1 MKDNQERLLR
11 YLNDAWSV
19 EDALVT
25 SLRNQAEK
33 SRHPEVARMYEEHA
47 MMTKNQKARLE
58 ERIHA
63 LGGKPSS
70 GKGLFTTMMATIADF
85 MHKPA
90 DEYDEEAQLLMKS
103 YAIEH
108 LESAMYRSMEVFA
121 EAIGDHTTATLAS
134 TIRAEEEATAQRLW
148 PFIGRVA
155 QVPSRV

>member
-1 MKDNQERLLR
+1 MKDNQERLIR
-11 YLNDAWSV
+11 YLSDAWSV
-19 EDALVT
+19 EDALAT
-25 SLRNQAEK
+25 SLRSQAKK
-33 SRHPEVARMYEEHA
+33 SSQPEVARMYEEHA
-47 MMTKNQKARLE
+47 MLTESQKARIE
-58 ERIHA
+58 ERMTA
-63 LGGKPSS
+63 LGAKPSS

-121 EAIGDHTTATLAS
+121 EAIGDQTTATLAA

-148 PFIGRVA
+148 PFIGRIA
-155 QVPSRV
+155 EVPSRV